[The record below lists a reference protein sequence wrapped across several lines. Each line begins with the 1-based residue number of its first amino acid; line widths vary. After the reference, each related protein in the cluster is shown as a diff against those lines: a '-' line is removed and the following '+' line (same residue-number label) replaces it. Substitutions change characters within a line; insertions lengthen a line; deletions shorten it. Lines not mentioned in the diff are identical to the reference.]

1 MRGFF
6 RYARGIVAS
15 LTLAAVGFSAR
26 YVHHWAFPSV
36 ENLQPSAAVVVLPES
51 GLNPTSPARTVISP
65 DHVRWKIGVVTNRV
79 QDQLLPAQAPPAAS
93 VSPPLSGEATQLT
106 TQLADAIYSMPQTT
120 YAFADVNVSL
130 NRVRGDCETEAL
142 HGQSAVRMQPPES
155 AHEFLKQL
163 RQSLNAVPTKNVLVF
178 VHGFNVSLEAAVA
191 RAAQVAEDMP
201 FDGLVLAFSWQ
212 SRAQTQGYLA
222 DEQSAERHFWALAE
236 LLAGMHRE
244 LGTDCRLHLLAHS
257 MGNRVTLRALNAL
270 AGTLAPNGAEVDPF
284 LRHRMSRPSTAFRG
298 VLDASS
304 QIPQRFPD
312 WGSWQPADVSQSPPL
327 ASLILAAPDV
337 ETSQFVGFVNNVRH
351 LSRSV
356 VVYASDSDLALEA
369 SRKLHGGYRAGDSR
383 ARLNIQGVRVVRVS
397 GVSIKD
403 PLGHSYYGSNPL
415 VLDQL
420 HWLTRPPISTAT
432 RIADSPRLR

>member
-1 MRGFF
+1 VRGFF

-36 ENLQPSAAVVVLPES
+36 ENLQPSATVVVLPDS
-51 GLNPTSPARTVISP
+51 GLNKTSPARTVISSG
-65 DHVRWKIGVVTNRV
+65 HVRWKIGVVTNREHE
-79 QDQLLPAQAPPAAS
+79 QSLPAKTPLAAA
-93 VSPPLSGEATQLT
+93 VSPSFSDDNTRLT
-106 TQLADAIYSMPQTT
+106 TQLADAVYTMPQTT
-120 YAFADVNVSL
+120 YAFADVNLSL
-130 NRVRGDCETEAL
+130 NRVRGQCDIKEPE
-142 HGQSAVRMQPPES
+142 GQSTVHMQPPES
-155 AHEFLKQL
+155 AQGFLENLQ
-163 RQSLNAVPTKNVLVF
+163 QSLNEVRTKNILVF
-178 VHGFNVSLEAAVA
+178 VHGFNVSLDAAVA

-212 SRAQTQGYLA
+212 SQGRTQAYLA
-222 DEQSAERHFWALAE
+222 DEKSAERHFWALAE
-236 LLAGMHRE
+236 LLARMRRQ
-244 LGTDCRLHLLAHS
+244 LGSDCRLHVLAHS

-284 LRHRMSRPSTAFRG
+284 LRHRISRPSTEFHG
-298 VLDASS
+298 VLDASD

-312 WGSWQPADVSQSPPL
+312 WGSWQPSRVSQSPPL

-337 ETSQFVGFVNNVRH
+337 ETTEFTGFVNHVRH

-383 ARLNIQGVRVVRVS
+383 AGLNIQGVRVVRVS
-397 GVSIKD
+397 GVSAQD
-403 PLGHSYYGSNPL
+403 PLGHSYYCSNPL